1 MVHCTITVQHQ
12 LFKTMLGLAGLFAIF
27 LIAQYFSIIGA
38 TGHFSWNVIQ
48 VQTNFDLAQVLLD
61 VLAMTIEGQ

>member
-1 MVHCTITVQHQ
+1 
-12 LFKTMLGLAGLFAIF
+12 MLSLAGFFAIF
-27 LIAQYFSIIGA
+27 SIAQYFSTIGA

-48 VQTNFDLAQVLLD
+48 VQTILDLAQVLLD